1 MSIFENLSGCGRM
14 QYQQRKP
21 EQTSQQIKFKQQSQ
35 LTLEKLNIPESLCSK
50 RAEADGAWKKVCKV
64 ERSTSIL
71 EATVIASAHSSP
83 VLPST
88 LRPDMKNGPEKL
100 SPEPS
105 SELFP
110 PPGNVG
116 TTV

>member
-1 MSIFENLSGCGRM
+1 MVGRTTSKE
-14 QYQQRKP
+14 KP
-21 EQTSQQIKFKQQSQ
+21 LDQTLFQKIKFKQQSQ
-35 LTLEKLNIPESLCSK
+35 LSLEKLNIPESLCSK

-71 EATVIASAHSSP
+71 EATVMASAHSSP

-116 TTV
+116 TTVQTAFI